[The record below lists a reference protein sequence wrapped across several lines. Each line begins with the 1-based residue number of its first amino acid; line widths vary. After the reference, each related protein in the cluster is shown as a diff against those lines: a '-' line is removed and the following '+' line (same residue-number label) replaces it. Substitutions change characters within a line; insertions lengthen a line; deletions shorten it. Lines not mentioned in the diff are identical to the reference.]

1 MTVIQTFAA
10 AVDLQ
15 GLIVYLG
22 IVATLLTAVA
32 WATYRDRE
40 KERRKTRVWAAKA
53 VVADNGNT
61 GQAVPDVKQKRAA

>member
-1 MTVIQTFAA
+1 MTVIQNFAA

-40 KERRKTRVWAAKA
+40 KERRKKSVWAAKA
-53 VVADNGNT
+53 AVVANGNT
-61 GQAVPDVKQKRAA
+61 GQAVPDVKQKIAA